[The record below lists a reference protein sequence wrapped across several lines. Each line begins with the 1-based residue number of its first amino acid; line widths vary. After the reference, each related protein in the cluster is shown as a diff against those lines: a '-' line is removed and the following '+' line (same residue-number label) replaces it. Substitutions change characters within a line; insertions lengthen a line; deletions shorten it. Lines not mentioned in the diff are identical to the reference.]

1 MILRYKLLKCV
12 KEIPSCHE
20 LHEGDLL
27 WKRSYEVDENGYEY
41 VVCIRWDDN
50 ARIKFRVEHLSECF
64 DEVVQETDVSSP
76 SGIAADQF
84 GVEVEKVT
92 HALHR
97 ATRLS

>member
-41 VVCIRWDDN
+41 VVCIRRDDN
-50 ARIKFRVEHLSECF
+50 ARIRFRVEHLSECF
-64 DEVVQETDVSSP
+64 DEVVHETDIPSP
-76 SGIAADQF
+76 FDIAVDPS

-92 HALHR
+92 NASHR
-97 ATRLS
+97 ATRVS